1 MKQIKKIKL
10 VVMISGEGTNLQAL
24 INAQKERKI
33 STQIMAVITDNKDAY
48 GIKRAKKNNIP
59 TFFFDQRN
67 FDTKDEFYL
76 NIVREIK
83 KLNPDLIVL
92 AGFMKILNKDFIN
105 AFPYKILNIHPSILP
120 KFKGLNT
127 HKRVL
132 ESGVK
137 YHGATV
143 HFVEE
148 NLDSGPI
155 IMQYK
160 LAVNKNDDEETLRNR
175 VHKGEYLILVET
187 IKLFIMKD
195 LKIDNN
201 SIIIDGVPL
210 HNPILYEESI

>member
-1 MKQIKKIKL
+1 
-10 VVMISGEGTNLQAL
+10 
-24 INAQKERKI
+24 
-33 STQIMAVITDNKDAY
+33 
-48 GIKRAKKNNIP
+48 
-59 TFFFDQRN
+59 
-67 FDTKDEFYL
+67 
-76 NIVREIK
+76 
-83 KLNPDLIVL
+83 
-92 AGFMKILNKDFIN
+92 MKILNKDFIN

-127 HKRVL
+127 HKRAL

-148 NLDSGPI
+148 DLDSGPI

-160 LAVNKNDDEETLRNR
+160 IAVNKNDDEETLKNR